1 MNIYKKYLLGSLYLG
16 LSFFWYLFFYQNT
29 VIRNCDWIKGG
40 VGAWYICSGYF
51 AIYEKISFPLYLIF
65 LLVSIYIYIKNNSSI
80 FNKKIITVIKFISF
94 FIVLYILFISLTT
107 STEFANGLP
116 MNFKR

>member
-1 MNIYKKYLLGSLYLG
+1 MKKW
-16 LSFFWYLFFYQNT
+16 FKNT
-29 VIRNCDWIKGG
+29 IKSKIIIWI
-40 VGAWYICSGYF
+40 
-51 AIYEKISFPLYLIF
+51 
-65 LLVSIYIYIKNNSSI
+65 LLVLGIISVLYIFIDWRNLYVDIYNFQQLKKAIPILENIPVNEKKFYWLKE